1 MYSANGR
8 YISAQMSY
16 WKQHIGDPY
25 DAALAKKSPINSV
38 TAVTIPILIVY
49 GTGDA
54 VVPIEQSQR
63 MAQALSA
70 AGKSVS
76 VVALPG
82 EDHWL
87 SRTETRVQVLKE
99 LDAFLKAHL

>member
-1 MYSANGR
+1 
-8 YISAQMSY
+8 MSY

-25 DAALAKKSPINSV
+25 DSALAKKSPINSV
-38 TAVTIPILIVY
+38 AAVTIPVLIVY
-49 GTGDA
+49 STDDA
-54 VVPIEQSQR
+54 VIPIEQSQK

-76 VVALPG
+76 VVALRD

-87 SRTETRVQVLKE
+87 SRTETRVQLLKE
-99 LDAFLKAHL
+99 LDDFLKAHL